1 MWFKAKKKRKTFV
14 LKAEVSQAEMD
25 FLGTVNESLVRT
37 IRSARPK
44 LSHHGKLALSAI
56 LYRYADQLC
65 SPSDRDD
72 GL

>member
-1 MWFKAKKKRKTFV
+1 MWFKAKKKHSTFV

-25 FLGTVNESLVRT
+25 FLGTVNESLVST
-37 IRSARPK
+37 IRSAGPK
-44 LSHHGKLALSAI
+44 LSNKGKLALSEI

-65 SPSDRDD
+65 SPSDRED